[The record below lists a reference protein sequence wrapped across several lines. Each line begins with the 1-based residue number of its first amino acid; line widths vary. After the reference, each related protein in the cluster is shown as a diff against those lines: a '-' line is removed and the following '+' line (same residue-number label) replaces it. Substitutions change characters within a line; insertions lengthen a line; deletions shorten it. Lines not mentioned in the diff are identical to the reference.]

1 MFMDGLPKR
10 TSLVRETANTL
21 KEWIEGGILRG
32 TLPGELQLKARLGV
46 GRDTLRLA
54 LKLLEREGWTTPTS
68 RGRQRQVHA
77 GSGTQRKGSDARLPV
92 TFLSPERIVDRQVLL
107 EMEDLQKRL
116 TQQGRELQFA
126 SPNIFNLA
134 HPEHQLERLVRQQ
147 PSAAWILYST
157 GELVQRWFDQK
168 KIPAFIYGAPFP
180 EVNLPFAVNDWEE
193 GTFHAGL
200 QLLRHGHRVIGIMEN
215 EHPSPGTVA
224 AERGLRRALATMDG
238 KGKVVVLKEDRSP
251 PSVARA
257 FALAFSLKQRATA
270 LILTNSAQL
279 LTGYSWL
286 ASQGIR
292 TPGDISL
299 VAIANDSCFAEF
311 HPPACYYRCNSQVLA
326 RHIGHRVMELV
337 DNGQVSQK
345 SVRVHLEYV
354 AGATIGPPPRTMK
367 QLGTNDPLVS
377 FSDK

>member
-1 MFMDGLPKR
+1 MHNFEPLTKMDGLPKR

-21 KEWIEGGILRG
+21 KDWIEAGILRG
-32 TLPGELQLKARLGV
+32 TLPGELPLKMRLGV

-54 LKLLEREGWTTPTS
+54 LRLLEREGWTTPTS
-68 RGRQRQVHA
+68 RGRQRQVQIGHVPSTTRA
-77 GSGTQRKGSDARLPV
+77 NSARLPV

-107 EMEDLQKRL
+107 EMEDLQMRL
-116 TQQGRELQFA
+116 TKQGRDLRFA
-126 SPNIFNLA
+126 SPNIFHLA
-134 HPEHQLERLVRQQ
+134 HPDRLLERLVRQQ

-157 GELVQRWFDQK
+157 GEMVQRWFDERN
-168 KIPAFIYGAPFP
+168 IPAFIYGAPFTGI
-180 EVNLPFAVNDWEE
+180 NLPFTVNDWEE
-193 GTFHAGL
+193 GTFHAGI
-200 QLLRHGHRVIGIMEN
+200 QLLRHGHRIIGIMEN

-224 AERGLRRALATMDG
+224 AERGLRRALATIG
-238 KGKVVVLKEDRSP
+238 TKGKLVILKEDRSP
-251 PSVARA
+251 ASVARA
-257 FALAFSLKQRATA
+257 YELIFSLKQRPTG
-270 LILTNSAQL
+270 LVLTNSAQL

-286 ASQGIR
+286 ASKGIR

-311 HPPACYYRCNSQVLA
+311 HPPPCFYRCNSQVLA

-354 AGATIGPPPRTMK
+354 PGATIAPPPANLR
-367 QLGTNDPLVS
+367 QVPAE
-377 FSDK
+377 